1 MKKLLILLFGIY
13 LFGANLISVDF
24 FTRKNFVDV
33 LFSLDSKFNGKVIK
47 KNSNIFYIQNI
58 YSLKEYNKQFNLK
71 FLNSITIKPFK
82 NGIII
87 NINGNNFLTKFDLT
101 PEGYGL
107 RLRIKSKEVLNEDSL
122 KNLMYQNPETKFDY
136 LTYSIILAILIIL
149 VIILWLIK
157 KRVVKLPLEH
167 SNINVIFQKP
177 LDAKNKIVLIEFNKR
192 KYLMVIGNTNL
203 LIDIFDENMI
213 NINTNKEF
221 EDYLKINNKI
231 DELKKYIKN
240 AEELK
245 EFDERI

>member
-1 MKKLLILLFGIY
+1 MKKIIILLFALR
-13 LFGANLISVDF
+13 LFSANLINVDF
-24 FTRKNFVDV
+24 FTHKHFVDI

-47 KNSNIFYIQNI
+47 VSDSKFYITNIF
-58 YSLKEYNKQFNLK
+58 STKEYFKK
-71 FLNSITIKPFK
+71 FDNFDFINSVDIKPYK
-82 NGIII
+82 DGVLI
-87 NINGNNFLTKFDLT
+87 NIDATNFLTKFDLT

-107 RLRIKSKEVLNEDSL
+107 RLRIKSKEVIKKDSI
-122 KNLMYQNPETKFDY
+122 KNLMSQNPETKFDY

-149 VIILWLIK
+149 AIILYLLK
-157 KRVVKLPLEH
+157 KRVVKLPDQ
-167 SNINVIFQKP
+167 SKVNVIFQKP
-177 LDAKNKIVLIEFNKR
+177 LDAKNKVVLIEFNKR

-203 LIDIFDENMI
+203 LIDIFDENMV

>member
-1 MKKLLILLFGIY
+1 MKKLVILLFGIY

-24 FTRKNFVDV
+24 FTHKNFVDV
-33 LFSLDSKFNGKVIK
+33 LFSLDAKFNGKVIK
-47 KNSNIFYIQNI
+47 KNNNVFYIQNI
-58 YSLKEYNKQFNLK
+58 YSLKEYDKKFNLK
-71 FLNSITIKPFK
+71 FLNSITIKPSK
-82 NGIII
+82 NGIMI
-87 NINGNNFLTKFDLT
+87 NINGKNFLTKFDLT

-107 RLRIKSKEVLNEDSL
+107 RLRIKSKKVMQDDSL
-122 KNLMYQNPETKFDY
+122 KNLMSQNPETKFDY

-149 VIILWLIK
+149 AIILWLVK
-157 KRVVKLPLEH
+157 KRVVKLPAEQ
-167 SNINVIFQKP
+167 SKVNVIFQKP
-177 LDAKNKIVLIEFNKR
+177 LDAKNKLVLIEFNKR